1 MEHLGTIRATALG
14 LSLGVLLGS
23 APAFAADRGAGEQI
37 AARECAGCHGV
48 GSGRGVT
55 IQGVYV
61 PGFAE
66 IARRPYQS
74 RDRLKSYLLIPR
86 HPMPGIALR
95 EEDVSHVVEYILSF
109 RD

>member
-23 APAFAADRGAGEQI
+23 APAFAARGEQI

-55 IQGVYV
+55 IQWVYV